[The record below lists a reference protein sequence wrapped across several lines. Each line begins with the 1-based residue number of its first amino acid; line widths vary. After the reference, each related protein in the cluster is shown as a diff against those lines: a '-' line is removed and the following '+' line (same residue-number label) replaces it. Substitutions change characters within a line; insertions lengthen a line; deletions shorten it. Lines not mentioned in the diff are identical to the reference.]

1 MKFFSS
7 IFLVISSSSFSLT
20 SAFSVVGALLGVVD
34 TFSSDNGN
42 SLSSGNRARFASG
55 RYRPQEA
62 EKHNELL
69 SKKSPL
75 FFVSSGSSRS
85 SSSSSSTSS
94 ISTSSS
100 SNSSNRSSTRWLQCT
115 RSSSSSEP
123 PPENDSSQEK
133 NNNKHLMSNIRQ
145 KLLNISNIASML
157 CVIDCTVL
165 PIVTVVLP
173 LIGMGVSSPEQA
185 KFLHELGH
193 SVAIFFVLPGMYY
206 T

>member
-62 EKHNELL
+62 EKHNELFLL

-85 SSSSSSTSS
+85 SSSSSSTSR
-94 ISTSSS
+94 S